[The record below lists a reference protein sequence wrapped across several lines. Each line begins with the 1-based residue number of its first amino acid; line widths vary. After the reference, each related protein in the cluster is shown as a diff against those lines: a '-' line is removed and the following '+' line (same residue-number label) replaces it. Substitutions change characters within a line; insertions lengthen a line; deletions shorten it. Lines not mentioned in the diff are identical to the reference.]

1 MSEINNLN
9 KIVKWGIIG
18 CGDVTE
24 RKSGPAY
31 SKTEDFELFAV
42 MRRDTQKAKD
52 YALRHNVP
60 HYFSNA
66 DELINHPE
74 IDAVYIATPPD
85 THKFY
90 ALKVAQAGKTCC
102 IEKPMAVNYQECQE
116 ILNAFE
122 DKDLPVFVAYYRRS
136 LPRFHQI
143 KHWLEKGEIGEIR
156 HISWYLS
163 KTPSP
168 IDLANTYNWRT
179 DSKIAPGG
187 YFEDLASHGLDLFAY
202 YFGEITSVNGISLNQ
217 QKLYSAKDA
226 IVANWRHDSGVTGS
240 GTWNFGSFERK
251 DKVEIIGSKGKIE
264 FAIFDEAALLLT
276 NQNGTKEVFIEHP
289 ENIQLFHVQNMRN
302 HLIGK
307 SSHPSLGKYAA
318 QTNWVMDKIL
328 GVI

>member
-1 MSEINNLN
+1 MSEINNSN
-9 KIVKWGIIG
+9 KTVKWGIIG

-31 SKTEDFELFAV
+31 SKTEGFELFAV
-42 MRRDTQKAKD
+42 MRRDAEKVKD

-74 IDAVYIATPPD
+74 INAVYIATPPD

-90 ALKVAQAGKTCC
+90 ALKVAQAGKICC
-102 IEKPMAVNYQECQE
+102 IEKPMAVDYHECEE
-116 ILNAFE
+116 ILKAFDE
-122 DKDLPVFVAYYRRS
+122 KKLPLFVAYYRRS
-136 LPRFHQI
+136 LPRFNQI
-143 KHWLEKGEIGEIR
+143 KEWIDTDEIGKIR

-168 IDLANTYNWRT
+168 IDLAQTYNWRT
-179 DSKIAPGG
+179 DAKIAPGG
-187 YFEDLASHGLDLFAY
+187 YFEDLASHGLDLFAH
-202 YFGEITSVNGISLNQ
+202 YFGEIKSVNGISLNQ

-226 IVANWRHDSGVTGS
+226 IVANWLHESGVTGS

-264 FAIFDEAALLLT
+264 FAVFDEEPLLLT
-276 NQNGTKEVFIEHP
+276 NQNGTKEIFIEHP
-289 ENIQLFHVQNMRN
+289 ENIQLYHVQNVRD
-302 HLIGK
+302 HLLGVIN
-307 SSHPSLGKYAA
+307 HPSLGKYAA
-318 QTNWVMDKIL
+318 QTNWVMDKI
-328 GVI
+328 VT